1 VSHTVINESYHMNHM
16 SHVCIDRGSNL
27 NINKRG
33 ELFSD
38 KFPEKVNFRD
48 YKEPN
53 VRLEEFRI

>member
-1 VSHTVINESYHMNHM
+1 MNHM

>member
-1 VSHTVINESYHMNHM
+1 M
-16 SHVCIDRGSNL
+16 SHVCIDSGSNL